1 MLRVFEAK
9 TLSHKPTE
17 GRSVM
22 KQEAFMSWDRIVRTW
37 RLLKDGIVFRYR
49 RLADDMGTQID
60 LIGAE
65 MSSDV
70 QSGDVQTTAFR
81 PDDRGRRSE
90 FSLHIGC

>member
-1 MLRVFEAK
+1 
-9 TLSHKPTE
+9 
-17 GRSVM
+17 M
-22 KQEAFMSWDRIVRTW
+22 KQEAFMSWDRIVRSW
-37 RLLKDGIVFRYR
+37 RQLKDGIVFQCC

>member
-1 MLRVFEAK
+1 
-9 TLSHKPTE
+9 
-17 GRSVM
+17 M
-22 KQEAFMSWDRIVRTW
+22 KQEAFISGIEFTELAGAQRRNGFRTC
-37 RLLKDGIVFRYR
+37 

-65 MSSDV
+65 MSSDG